1 MRKIAKLLTVAA
13 VAAAGAFFA
22 LNRSNE
28 IIYGNIEALT
38 GGETGSSGPVATLVR
53 LGRKATKEEIEASKK
68 PILGITLPTG
78 FSEVGAGTHK
88 IGGTNYKDCGTYT
101 YGYVVFDKDY
111 GKCLAWKINT
121 SGTSPL
127 GAYTVCP
134 YHH

>member
-13 VAAAGAFFA
+13 VVAAGAFFA

-78 FSEVGAGTHK
+78 FYQLAAGSHMVN
-88 IGGTNYKDCGTYT
+88 GTEYYDCGTYT
-101 YGYVVFDKDY
+101 FGYVVFDKNY

>member
-1 MRKIAKLLTVAA
+1 MRKIVKLFTVAA
-13 VAAAGAFFA
+13 VAAAGAFFT
-22 LNRSNE
+22 LNHSNE

-38 GGETGSSGPVATLVR
+38 SGESNPSGPVPVLVR

-68 PILGITLPTG
+68 PILGITLPMG
-78 FSEVGAGTHK
+78 FHKLAAGSHMINGK
-88 IGGTNYKDCGTYT
+88 EYFDCGTYT
-101 YGYVVFDKDY
+101 FGYVVYDKDY

>member
-1 MRKIAKLLTVAA
+1 MRKIVKLFTVAA

-38 GGETGSSGPVATLVR
+38 GGETGSSGPVPVLVQ
-53 LGRKATKEEIEASKK
+53 LGRQATKEECEKSKK

-78 FSEVGAGTHK
+78 FSQLAAGSHK
-88 IGGTNYKDCGTYT
+88 IGGKVYYDCGTST
-101 YGYVVFDKDY
+101 FGYVVYDKDY
-111 GKCLAWKINT
+111 GKCVAWKINT